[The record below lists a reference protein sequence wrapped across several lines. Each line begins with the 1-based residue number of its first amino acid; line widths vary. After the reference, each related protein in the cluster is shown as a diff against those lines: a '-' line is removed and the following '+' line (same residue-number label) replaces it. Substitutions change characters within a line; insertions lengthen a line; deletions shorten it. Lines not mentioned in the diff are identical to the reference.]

1 MKLGVSYIA
10 FDGIELL
17 EHSIKQIRKH
27 VDYVQVIYQGTSWF
41 GHPIK
46 NEDLITLNSLKI
58 KGLVD
63 ELTKFQDFIPL
74 KDSRANSISKAKVYE
89 KTKRELGLKSAL
101 RRGCTHYLCMDV
113 DEFYQEEQFAAA
125 KSEIEKND
133 YGLTAVR
140 FINYVNIPTLHRGYD
155 PARVPFICK
164 INEKSFMTSR
174 FFVKCDPTRGIASQ
188 VKTTHDFDPESITM
202 HHMESIRKDL
212 KTKYEATTRAIFK
225 RYATA
230 ALIDNIKK
238 TSHARPELDFNKI
251 IFPSLGKIK
260 LKVCENQ
267 FEIPYEEWTR
277 LK

>member
-1 MKLGVSYIA
+1 
-10 FDGIELL
+10 
-17 EHSIKQIRKH
+17 
-27 VDYVQVIYQGTSWF
+27 
-41 GHPIK
+41 
-46 NEDLITLNSLKI
+46 
-58 KGLVD
+58 
-63 ELTKFQDFIPL
+63 
-74 KDSRANSISKAKVYE
+74 
-89 KTKRELGLKSAL
+89 
-101 RRGCTHYLCMDV
+101 
-113 DEFYQEEQFAAA
+113 
-125 KSEIEKND
+125 
-133 YGLTAVR
+133 
-140 FINYVNIPTLHRGYD
+140 
-155 PARVPFICK
+155 
-164 INEKSFMTSR
+164 MTSR

-225 RYATA
+225 RYDTV

-277 LK
+277 RK